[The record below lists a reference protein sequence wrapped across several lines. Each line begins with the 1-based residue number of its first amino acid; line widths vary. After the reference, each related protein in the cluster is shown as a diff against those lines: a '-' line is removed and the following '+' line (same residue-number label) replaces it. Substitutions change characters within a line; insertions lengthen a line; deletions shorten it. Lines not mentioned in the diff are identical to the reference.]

1 MPASESQIR
10 ARKKY
15 LSEKIDEIKFRVP
28 RGEKEMLRS
37 HAATQGES
45 LNGFLYRAAKEAME
59 RDQGKQR

>member
-1 MPASESQIR
+1 MSATEVQKK

-28 RGEKEMLRS
+28 KGEKDLLRS
-37 HAATQGES
+37 HAESQGES

-59 RDQGKQR
+59 RDNQK